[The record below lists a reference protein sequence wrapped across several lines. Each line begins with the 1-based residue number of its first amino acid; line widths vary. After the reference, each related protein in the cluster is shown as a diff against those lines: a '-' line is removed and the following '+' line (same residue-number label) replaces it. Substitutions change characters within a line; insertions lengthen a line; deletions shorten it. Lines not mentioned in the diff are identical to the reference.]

1 MNKKELRGEMRAR
14 RRQLPEREQREAA
27 QAVFERL
34 LAFEPYQRAKSV
46 MAYMACRGELDLG
59 LVIEDALKSG
69 RTLLAPRCEPDR
81 QMTARRIAGYGDLA
95 PGTYGLMEPK
105 ADCVIASPQ
114 SIDLILVP
122 GAAFDRAGGRIG
134 QGAGYYDRFLAETN
148 ALRVGICHSF
158 ALLERVPGEAHDI
171 QMDYVITP
179 GGIIRTGQE
188 AKDDGRT

>member
-34 LAFEPYQRAKSV
+34 LAFEPYQRAKTV

-69 RTLLAPRCEPDR
+69 RT
-81 QMTARRIAGYGDLA
+81 
-95 PGTYGLMEPK
+95 
-105 ADCVIASPQ
+105 
-114 SIDLILVP
+114 
-122 GAAFDRAGGRIG
+122 
-134 QGAGYYDRFLAETN
+134 
-148 ALRVGICHSF
+148 
-158 ALLERVPGEAHDI
+158 LLERVPGEAHDI